1 MREEFQTH
9 IIKGHPQNGQ
19 NVPDGHCTYV
29 TGALSLSVYTLS
41 SRQVMATLNY
51 WTSGICPLQPCAIT
65 RNPPKLTWRSQ
76 RKWLKA
82 LGLPFKLFF
91 WLGFTK

>member
-51 WTSGICPLQPCAIT
+51 WTSGISSPQPGATT
-65 RNPPKLTWRSQ
+65 RIPPILTRGSQ
-76 RKWLKA
+76 RKWPLKA
-82 LGLPFKLFF
+82 PHLPF
-91 WLGFTK
+91 